1 MLIACISDIHDRIDS
16 LDRVLERVR
25 SHGPDVLVCCGD
37 LTKSAT
43 LLRLADSFDKEIHL
57 AQGNM
62 DVEDEIKG
70 TIEKTP
76 LLSVYYHQL
85 LGRLTLDKKHV
96 AFTHKPRDAEALLN
110 ENFDVVFY
118 GHTHEAKLEQHGETY
133 LVNPGDVQGRFGR
146 APSYA
151 LYDTESGK
159 PTLHTV
165 D

>member
-1 MLIACISDIHDRIDS
+1 MLIACISDIHDHLGN
-16 LDRVLERVR
+16 LDKVMEAVR
-25 SHGPDVLVCCGD
+25 GHQPDVLICAGD
-37 LTKSAT
+37 VTKANT
-43 LLRLADSFDKEIHL
+43 LLHLADAFDGHIHL
-57 AQGNM
+57 CQGNM

-85 LGRLTLDKKHV
+85 IGRLTLDKKHV

-118 GHTHEAKLEQHGETY
+118 GHTHEALLEKHGATCF
-133 LVNPGDVQGRFGR
+133 VNPGDVQGRFGR
-146 APSYA
+146 TPSYA
-151 LYDTESGK
+151 LYDTESGE
-159 PTLHTV
+159 PTLHTI